1 MDYNTQREKL
11 IIPEYGRNIQKM
23 VDHLK
28 TVEDREKRN
37 KLAKALIQIM
47 GNINPHLRDVA
58 DFKHKLWDHLMI
70 MSSFELD
77 IDAPYPPPKQEL
89 LNEKPNR
96 VPYNVNRIR
105 YRHYGKTVE
114 RMLTQVSEL
123 EESEKRQNL
132 IKVVANHM
140 KKSYVMWNKDH
151 VEDEFIFQA
160 IEKIT
165 DGKVKP
171 DRNIK
176 LKNVRALLYKSSSS
190 SSSSSNN
197 NSKSKGKKKKSK
209 K

>member
-190 SSSSSNN
+190 SSSSNN